1 MYQPQKKNNYFV
13 YLLFVLLVV
22 VLVQTTQ
29 YRVLLMI
36 NQSRHKLL
44 DKLLDYLG

>member
-1 MYQPQKKNNYFV
+1 MLMYQPLKKNNYFV

-22 VLVQTTQ
+22 VLVQTTP

-36 NQSRHKLL
+36 N
-44 DKLLDYLG
+44 